1 MSVHSILAQRG
12 ARYGNFTDQ
21 AEHCLIIK
29 GTIFGLMGIEKVQTL
44 KSDQIEAISNIANK
58 LARITNGDPHYHDSW
73 QDIAG
78 YAQLVADRLIADEKA
93 QAAQAAQAIQAAQAA
108 QAIQAAQAAQAQAE
122 PTDEQ
127 AEEFCDCPACQIRS
141 ILQVHDVVLVVETDE
156 EVTDEGEEQVN
167 ADIEKVRQVALDA
180 LREIINTRTTGRPQ
194 K

>member
-21 AEHCLIIK
+21 AEHCLTIK
-29 GTIFGLMGIEKVQTL
+29 GMIFGLMGIEKVQTL

-93 QAAQAAQAIQAAQAA
+93 QVK
-108 QAIQAAQAAQAQAE
+108 AE
-122 PTDEQ
+122 AEAPAKAEAPAEQ
-127 AEEFCDCPACQIRS
+127 AEDDALCDCPACQLRTV
-141 ILQVHDVVLVVETDE
+141 LGTQHVVLIVETD
-156 EVTDEGEEQVN
+156 DEDSEDDEQEL
-167 ADIEKVRQVALDA
+167 AATYKKASDA
-180 LREIINTRTTGRPQ
+180 LHKLMGPILASRFGDTN
-194 K
+194 

>member
-1 MSVHSILAQRG
+1 MSIHSILARRG

-93 QAAQAAQAIQAAQAA
+93 QVK
-108 QAIQAAQAAQAQAE
+108 AE
-122 PTDEQ
+122 AEAPAEQ
-127 AEEFCDCPACQIRS
+127 AKDDAPCDCPACQLRTV
-141 ILQVHDVVLVVETDE
+141 LGAQHVVLVVETD
-156 EVTDEGEEQVN
+156 DEDSEDDEQELT
-167 ADIEKVRQVALDA
+167 AACKKASDA
-180 LREIINTRTTGRPQ
+180 LHKLVDSILASRFTAN
-194 K
+194 

>member
-12 ARYGNFTDQ
+12 ARYGNFIDQ
-21 AEHCLIIK
+21 AEHCLTIK

-93 QAAQAAQAIQAAQAA
+93 QVK
-108 QAIQAAQAAQAQAE
+108 AE
-122 PTDEQ
+122 
-127 AEEFCDCPACQIRS
+127 AEAPAKAEAPCDCPVCQLRTV
-141 ILQVHDVVLVVETDE
+141 LGAQHVVLIVETD
-156 EVTDEGEEQVN
+156 DEDSEDDEQEL
-167 ADIEKVRQVALDA
+167 AAACKKASDA
-180 LREIINTRTTGRPQ
+180 LHKLMGPILASRFTAN
-194 K
+194 

>member
-21 AEHCLIIK
+21 AEHCLTIK

-93 QAAQAAQAIQAAQAA
+93 QVK
-108 QAIQAAQAAQAQAE
+108 AE
-122 PTDEQ
+122 AEAPAKAEAPAEQ
-127 AEEFCDCPACQIRS
+127 AKDDAPCDCPACQLRTV
-141 ILQVHDVVLVVETDE
+141 LGTQHVVLIVEKDDE
-156 EVTDEGEEQVN
+156 DSEDDEQEL
-167 ADIEKVRQVALDA
+167 AAAYKKASDA
-180 LREIINTRTTGRPQ
+180 LHKLMGPILASRFTAN
-194 K
+194 

>member
-1 MSVHSILAQRG
+1 MSIHSILAQRG

-21 AEHCLIIK
+21 AEHCQTIK

-93 QAAQAAQAIQAAQAA
+93 QVK
-108 QAIQAAQAAQAQAE
+108 AE
-122 PTDEQ
+122 AEAPAKAEAPAEQ
-127 AEEFCDCPACQIRS
+127 AKDDTPCDCLACQ
-141 ILQVHDVVLVVETDE
+141 VHAVLGAQRVILVVETD
-156 EVTDEGEEQVN
+156 DEDEDEDQGLT
-167 ADIEKVRQVALDA
+167 AACKKASDA
-180 LREIINTRTTGRPQ
+180 LHKLMGPILASRFTAN
-194 K
+194 

>member
-12 ARYGNFTDQ
+12 ARYGNFIDQ
-21 AEHCLIIK
+21 AEHCLTIK

-93 QAAQAAQAIQAAQAA
+93 QVKTE
-108 QAIQAAQAAQAQAE
+108 AE
-122 PTDEQ
+122 APTKAEAPAEQ
-127 AEEFCDCPACQIRS
+127 AEDDALCDCPACQLRTV
-141 ILQVHDVVLVVETDE
+141 LGTQHVVLIVETD
-156 EVTDEGEEQVN
+156 DEDSEDDEQEL
-167 ADIEKVRQVALDA
+167 AAACKKASDA
-180 LREIINTRTTGRPQ
+180 LYKLMGPILASRFTAN
-194 K
+194 

>member
-21 AEHCLIIK
+21 AEHCLTIK
-29 GTIFGLMGIEKVQTL
+29 GTIFSLMGLEKAKTL

-93 QAAQAAQAIQAAQAA
+93 QA
-108 QAIQAAQAAQAQAE
+108 QAE

-141 ILQVHDVVLVVETDE
+141 ILQVHDVMLIVETDE
-156 EVTDEGEEQVN
+156 EVADEDEDEEQII

>member
-1 MSVHSILAQRG
+1 MSIQSILAQRG

-21 AEHCLIIK
+21 AEHCLVIK
-29 GTIFGLMGIEKVQTL
+29 GTIFSLMGLEKAKTL

-78 YAQLVADRLIADEKA
+78 YAQLVADRLIADEEA
-93 QAAQAAQAIQAAQAA
+93 QAGQAAQATQAAQAQA
-108 QAIQAAQAAQAQAE
+108 QAAQAE

-127 AEEFCDCPACQIRS
+127 DEEFCDCPACQIRS
-141 ILQVHDVVLVVETDE
+141 VLQAHDVVLIVETDE
-156 EVTDEGEEQVN
+156 EDADEEQII

-180 LREIINTRTTGRPQ
+180 LREIVNTRTTGRP
-194 K
+194 KN

>member
-21 AEHCLIIK
+21 AEHCLTIK

-93 QAAQAAQAIQAAQAA
+93 QVK
-108 QAIQAAQAAQAQAE
+108 AE
-122 PTDEQ
+122 
-127 AEEFCDCPACQIRS
+127 AEAPAKAEAPCDCPACQLRTV
-141 ILQVHDVVLVVETDE
+141 LGAQHVVLIVETD
-156 EVTDEGEEQVN
+156 DEDSEDDEQ
-167 ADIEKVRQVALDA
+167 ELVAACKKASDA
-180 LREIINTRTTGRPQ
+180 LHKLMGPILASRFTAN
-194 K
+194 

>member
-1 MSVHSILAQRG
+1 MSVQSILAQRG

-93 QAAQAAQAIQAAQAA
+93 QVK
-108 QAIQAAQAAQAQAE
+108 AE
-122 PTDEQ
+122 AETPAEQ
-127 AEEFCDCPACQIRS
+127 AKDDAPCDCPACQLRTV
-141 ILQVHDVVLVVETDE
+141 LGAQHVVLVVETD
-156 EVTDEGEEQVN
+156 DEGSEDDEQELT
-167 ADIEKVRQVALDA
+167 AACKKASDA
-180 LREIINTRTTGRPQ
+180 LHKLVDSILASRFTAN
-194 K
+194 

>member
-12 ARYGNFTDQ
+12 ARYGNFIDQ

-29 GTIFGLMGIEKVQTL
+29 GTIYSLMGIEKVQTL

-93 QAAQAAQAIQAAQAA
+93 PVKVEAP
-108 QAIQAAQAAQAQAE
+108 AE
-122 PTDEQ
+122 APVKVEAPVETDAPVKAEDQDEQ
-127 AEEFCDCPACQIRS
+127 AKDDAPCDCPACQLRTVLGTQHV
-141 ILQVHDVVLVVETDE
+141 ILIVETD
-156 EVTDEGEEQVN
+156 DEDSEDDEQEL
-167 ADIEKVRQVALDA
+167 AAACKKASDA
-180 LREIINTRTTGRPQ
+180 LHKLMGPILASRFTAN
-194 K
+194 

>member
-1 MSVHSILAQRG
+1 MSIQSILAQRG

-21 AEHCLIIK
+21 AEHCLVIK
-29 GTIFGLMGIEKVQTL
+29 GTIFSLMGLEKAKTL

-93 QAAQAAQAIQAAQAA
+93 QAAQAQAAQAQAA
-108 QAIQAAQAAQAQAE
+108 QAQAQAAQAE

-127 AEEFCDCPACQIRS
+127 DEEFCDCPACQIRGV
-141 ILQVHDVVLVVETDE
+141 LQARDVVLIVETDE
-156 EVTDEGEEQVN
+156 EDADEEQVS
-167 ADIEKVRQVALDA
+167 ADIEKVRQVALDS
-180 LREIINTRTTGRPQ
+180 LREIINTRTTGRP
-194 K
+194 KN

>member
-21 AEHCLIIK
+21 AEHCLTIK
-29 GTIFGLMGIEKVQTL
+29 GTIFGLMGIEKAQTL

-93 QAAQAAQAIQAAQAA
+93 QAQAQAQAQAAQADEQ
-108 QAIQAAQAAQAQAE
+108 
-122 PTDEQ
+122 DEQ
-127 AEEFCDCPACQIRS
+127 AKDDAPCDCPACQLRTV
-141 ILQVHDVVLVVETDE
+141 LGTQHVVLIVEKDDE
-156 EVTDEGEEQVN
+156 DSEDDEQEL
-167 ADIEKVRQVALDA
+167 AAACKKASDA
-180 LREIINTRTTGRPQ
+180 LHKLMGPILASRFTAN
-194 K
+194 

>member
-1 MSVHSILAQRG
+1 MSVHSILTQRG

-21 AEHCLIIK
+21 AEHCLTIK

-93 QAAQAAQAIQAAQAA
+93 QAQAQAQA
-108 QAIQAAQAAQAQAE
+108 AQAE

-127 AEEFCDCPACQIRS
+127 AEDDALCDCPACQLRTV
-141 ILQVHDVVLVVETDE
+141 LGAQHVVLIVEKDDKDSEDDE
-156 EVTDEGEEQVN
+156 QEL
-167 ADIEKVRQVALDA
+167 AAACKKASDA
-180 LREIINTRTTGRPQ
+180 LHKLMGPILASRFTAN
-194 K
+194 

>member
-21 AEHCLIIK
+21 AEHCLTIK

-93 QAAQAAQAIQAAQAA
+93 QAK
-108 QAIQAAQAAQAQAE
+108 AE
-122 PTDEQ
+122 AEAPAKAEDPAEQ
-127 AEEFCDCPACQIRS
+127 AKDDALCDCPACQLRTV
-141 ILQVHDVVLVVETDE
+141 LGTQHVVLIVETD
-156 EVTDEGEEQVN
+156 DEDSEDNEQELT
-167 ADIEKVRQVALDA
+167 AACEKASDA
-180 LREIINTRTTGRPQ
+180 LHKLVGSILASRFTAN
-194 K
+194 

>member
-12 ARYGNFTDQ
+12 ARYGNFIDQ
-21 AEHCLIIK
+21 AEHCLTIK

-93 QAAQAAQAIQAAQAA
+93 QVKTE
-108 QAIQAAQAAQAQAE
+108 AE
-122 PTDEQ
+122 APTKAEAPAEQ
-127 AEEFCDCPACQIRS
+127 AEDDALCDCPACQ
-141 ILQVHDVVLVVETDE
+141 LCTVLGTQHVVLIVEKDDE
-156 EVTDEGEEQVN
+156 DSEDDEQEL
-167 ADIEKVRQVALDA
+167 AAAYKKASDA
-180 LREIINTRTTGRPQ
+180 LHKLMGPILASRFTAN
-194 K
+194 

>member
-1 MSVHSILAQRG
+1 MSVQSILAQRG

-93 QAAQAAQAIQAAQAA
+93 QVK
-108 QAIQAAQAAQAQAE
+108 AE
-122 PTDEQ
+122 
-127 AEEFCDCPACQIRS
+127 AEASAEAKDDAPCDCPACQLRTV
-141 ILQVHDVVLVVETDE
+141 LGAQHVVLVVETD
-156 EVTDEGEEQVN
+156 DEDSEDDEQELT
-167 ADIEKVRQVALDA
+167 AACKKASDA
-180 LREIINTRTTGRPQ
+180 LHKLVDSILASRFTAN
-194 K
+194 

>member
-1 MSVHSILAQRG
+1 MSVQSILAQRG

-44 KSDQIEAISNIANK
+44 KSDQIEAILNIANK

-93 QAAQAAQAIQAAQAA
+93 QVK
-108 QAIQAAQAAQAQAE
+108 AE
-122 PTDEQ
+122 AEAPAEQ
-127 AEEFCDCPACQIRS
+127 AKDDAPCDCPACQLRTV
-141 ILQVHDVVLVVETDE
+141 LGAQHVVLIVETD
-156 EVTDEGEEQVN
+156 DEDSEDDEQEL
-167 ADIEKVRQVALDA
+167 AAACKKASDA
-180 LREIINTRTTGRPQ
+180 LHKLMGPILASRFTAN
-194 K
+194 

>member
-12 ARYGNFTDQ
+12 VRYGNFTDQ
-21 AEHCLIIK
+21 TEHCLTIK

-93 QAAQAAQAIQAAQAA
+93 QVKAEARTGAPAKAEAPAKQAKDDA
-108 QAIQAAQAAQAQAE
+108 
-122 PTDEQ
+122 P
-127 AEEFCDCPACQIRS
+127 CDCPACQLRTV
-141 ILQVHDVVLVVETDE
+141 LGTQHVVLIVETD
-156 EVTDEGEEQVN
+156 DEDSEDDEQELT
-167 ADIEKVRQVALDA
+167 AACKKASDA
-180 LREIINTRTTGRPQ
+180 LHKLMGPILASRFTAN
-194 K
+194 

>member
-21 AEHCLIIK
+21 AEHCLTIK

-93 QAAQAAQAIQAAQAA
+93 QVK
-108 QAIQAAQAAQAQAE
+108 AE
-122 PTDEQ
+122 AEAPAEQ
-127 AEEFCDCPACQIRS
+127 AKDDAPCDCPACQ
-141 ILQVHDVVLVVETDE
+141 LHTVLGAQHVVLVVETD
-156 EVTDEGEEQVN
+156 DEDSEDDEQELT
-167 ADIEKVRQVALDA
+167 AACKKASDA
-180 LREIINTRTTGRPQ
+180 LHKLVGSILASRFTAN
-194 K
+194 

>member
-1 MSVHSILAQRG
+1 MSVHSILTQRG

-21 AEHCLIIK
+21 AEHCLTIK

-93 QAAQAAQAIQAAQAA
+93 QAK
-108 QAIQAAQAAQAQAE
+108 AE
-122 PTDEQ
+122 AEAPAEQ
-127 AEEFCDCPACQIRS
+127 AKDDAPCDCPACQ
-141 ILQVHDVVLVVETDE
+141 LHTVLGAQHVVLIVEKDDKDSEDDE
-156 EVTDEGEEQVN
+156 QEL
-167 ADIEKVRQVALDA
+167 AAACKKASDA
-180 LREIINTRTTGRPQ
+180 LHKLMGSIRASRFIAN
-194 K
+194 